1 MGEERRPNVYIVAG
15 PTKPADEIQ
24 LPPLFVKAEKAMKEA
39 VASAIAE
46 HWRAGRPVHIWRD
59 GRVVELYPDST
70 TVPAQRDSRES
81 DQEPT
86 E

>member
-1 MGEERRPNVYIVAG
+1 MAK
-15 PTKPADEIQ
+15 PTDEIQ
-24 LPPLFVKAEKAMKEA
+24 LPPLFVKAEQAMKVA
-39 VASAIAE
+39 VAAAIAE

-59 GRVVELYPDST
+59 GRVVELYPDGT
-70 TVPAQRDSRES
+70 TVPTQRNSRES